1 MKLILFDRCSDLCEK
16 WQQYFKNE
24 INVEVKQCLFQEIKK
39 FDCIVSPANSF
50 GIMDGGFDAVLSNF
64 FGTSLMS
71 NVQSEI
77 CKSWAGEQP
86 VGSCIIVPTGN
97 INHPYC
103 AHTPTMRVPKR
114 IIGTDNIYN
123 AMRSMLLEPQ
133 KYPII
138 DIVACPGLGTCTG
151 GVNADVAARQMY
163 LAYISVFY
171 PQKVNDWKT
180 AFHIDT
186 IVNQ

>member
-64 FGTSLMS
+64 
-71 NVQSEI
+71 
-77 CKSWAGEQP
+77 
-86 VGSCIIVPTGN
+86 
-97 INHPYC
+97 
-103 AHTPTMRVPKR
+103 
-114 IIGTDNIYN
+114 
-123 AMRSMLLEPQ
+123 
-133 KYPII
+133 
-138 DIVACPGLGTCTG
+138 
-151 GVNADVAARQMY
+151 
-163 LAYISVFY
+163 
-171 PQKVNDWKT
+171 
-180 AFHIDT
+180 